1 LPTELG
7 SLTADDLPLA
17 LVGFFLA
24 VAFVVVFLAA
34 VLTAVLVF
42 VVLESELL
50 VVIYRRCF
58 SDSDVMH
65 ATDLFY
71 FSL

>member
-1 LPTELG
+1 VVLA
-7 SLTADDLPLA
+7 TA
-17 LVGFFLA
+17 
-24 VAFVVVFLAA
+24 
-34 VLTAVLVF
+34 LVF
-42 VVLESELL
+42 VVLEAGLL

-71 FSL
+71 FSFNSNIMSVLLNELIGSPDERWTSSM

>member
-1 LPTELG
+1 
-7 SLTADDLPLA
+7 LPLA
-17 LVGFFLA
+17 LVDFFLA
-24 VAFVVVFLAA
+24 VAFIVVFLAV
-34 VLTAVLVF
+34 VLAAALVF
-42 VVLESELL
+42 VVLEAGLL
-50 VVIYRRCF
+50 VVISRRYF

>member
-1 LPTELG
+1 
-7 SLTADDLPLA
+7 
-17 LVGFFLA
+17 LVDFFLA
-24 VAFVVVFLAA
+24 VTFVVVFLAA
-34 VLTAVLVF
+34 ALVF
-42 VVLESELL
+42 VVLEAGLL

-65 ATDLFY
+65 ATDLFN